1 MATASGIGLAAV
13 KAFLDEG
20 ENVVIADIQDD
31 LGQRAEAELGAG
43 VTPPT
48 PSASTP

>member
-20 ENVVIADIQDD
+20 ANVVTDETQGDP
-31 LGQRAEAELGAG
+31 GQRAEAELGAG